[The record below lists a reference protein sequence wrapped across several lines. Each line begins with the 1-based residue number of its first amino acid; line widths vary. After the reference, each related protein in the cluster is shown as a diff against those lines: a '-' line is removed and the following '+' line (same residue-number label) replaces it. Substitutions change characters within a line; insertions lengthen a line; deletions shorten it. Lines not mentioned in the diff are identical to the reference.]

1 MPHLHIVR
9 DLAKSFVN
17 SKLTPVIIFISI
29 FLGILS
35 IVFLPREE
43 EPQIN
48 VPMAD
53 VFVEMAGASPQEV
66 TNRVIYPME
75 KLIQDVPGVEYIYSK
90 AMPGKAMMTV
100 RFYVGQNLEDSLVKL
115 YNKLYSNFDK
125 IPPGVSKPLIK
136 PKSIDDVPILTLTLW
151 GNNYDGYTLRQ
162 IASQLCETIK
172 QTPDIS
178 ETTIIGGYRKFLKI
192 NLIPSKM
199 SAYNVDPYEIIK
211 IIQSV
216 NNSSYPGNIT
226 FKNKEIQLK
235 FQGFL
240 NSKDELD
247 KIVLKTFDN
256 KPIYLNDVAN
266 IELAPEEVNNYV
278 MFKDKHSLQ
287 SPAVT
292 ISIAK
297 RKGTNATIVANNII
311 NKIKTIRSSLVPS
324 DINITITKNY
334 GDTAAERSNE
344 LLVHMFIAIFSVTVL
359 IWLVLGKRESLVV
372 ALAIPTTLAL
382 TLSTF
387 ALYGF
392 TLNRVTFFALIF
404 SVGILVDDAI
414 VVVEN
419 IVRHLKNPL
428 NKDENISNIVIEAT
442 DEVGNP
448 TILATM
454 TVIAAILPMA
464 FVGGLMGPYMRP
476 IPIGSSTAMVFSMLI
491 AFIVIPWASVR
502 ILGHGYLRNQENK
515 EKTEDYLTSMYR
527 KTMNRLI
534 FIPKQ
539 RKIFILGIVILLIC
553 SCSLV
558 LFKLVKV
565 KMLPFDNKSEFQVI
579 IDTKEG
585 TTLENTMQVAQEI
598 ADYLITIKDVVNY
611 QIYCGVASPFNFNG
625 LIRHYYLRNAPYN
638 ADIQVNLQHKE
649 ERTKQ
654 SHDVVKQVRPQ
665 IAKIAQKYGANVK
678 ISEVPPGPPVLQTL
692 VAEVYG
698 PDYKRQ
704 KEIAQELINIF
715 KKSPNV
721 VDVDWYMEDPHEE
734 LTILIDHEKTLR
746 TGLNSDKVS
755 DSVEIAFKGKE
766 AGLLHDEISKEDV
779 PIWLQIPSN
788 LRAGLLDIIPL
799 RLINNKGDVIP
810 IESLVK
816 FVINYSPTS
825 IYHKNLM
832 PVVYVTAD
840 VSGNEESPVYS
851 IMNLYKEINK
861 LELPEGYKL
870 GQYFTSQ
877 PSTNNKYSIKWDGE
891 WQITYEVFKDL
902 GIAFLIVLVLIYGL
916 IVGWFQSF
924 KTPLIIMSVI
934 PFSLIGIMPAHMLM
948 GAFFTATSMIGFIA
962 GAGIV
967 VRNSIILVD
976 FIELRL
982 KEGLTLSEAVIE
994 AGAVRFKP
1002 MMLTAAAVVVGSS
1015 VILFDPIFQGLAIS
1029 LMAGELASLFIS
1041 RTTVPILYYVVN
1053 IKSYLNSKIIVNKEN
1068 ANLLDTQSQ
1077 ITGC

>member
-17 SKLTPVIIFISI
+17 SKLTPVIIFISL

-35 IVFLPREE
+35 IITLPREE

-53 VFVEMAGASPQEV
+53 VFVEMQGASPQEV

-151 GNNYDGYTLRQ
+151 GNNYDSYTLRQ

-178 ETTIIGGYRKFLKI
+178 ETTIIGGYRKFLKV

-199 SAYNVDPYEIIK
+199 SAYNVDPYEVMK
-211 IIQSV
+211 VIQSV

-240 NSKDELD
+240 NSKEELD
-247 KIVLKTFDN
+247 KIVLKSFDN

-266 IELAPEEVNNYV
+266 IELAPEEVHSYV
-278 MFKDKHSLQ
+278 MFKDKHSKQ
-287 SPAVT
+287 SSAVT

-311 NKIKTIRSSLVPS
+311 NKIKTIRSSVVPS

-359 IWLVLGKRESLVV
+359 IWLALGKRESLVV

-387 ALYGF
+387 TLYGF

-419 IVRHLKNPL
+419 IVRHLKKPS
-428 NKDENISNIVIEAT
+428 NKDKNISDIVIDAT

-476 IPIGSSTAMVFSMLI
+476 IPIGSSTAMIFSMLI
-491 AFIVIPWASVR
+491 AFIVIPWAAVR
-502 ILGHGYLRNQENK
+502 ILSHKYLKKHSNK
-515 EKTEDYLTSMYR
+515 DSTNDFLTSMYR
-527 KTMNRLI
+527 KTMNKLI
-534 FIPKQ
+534 LIPKQ
-539 RKIFILGIVILLIC
+539 RKLFLLGIVALLLL

-558 LFKLVKV
+558 LFKFVKV

-598 ADYLITIKDVVNY
+598 ADYLITVKDVVNY

-638 ADIQVNLQHKE
+638 ADIQVNLLHKE
-649 ERTKQ
+649 ERSKQ
-654 SHDVVKQVRPQ
+654 SHDIVKQVRPQ

-704 KEIAQELINIF
+704 KEIAQELMNIF
-715 KKSPNV
+715 KKSPNI
-721 VDVDWYMEDPHEE
+721 VDVDWYMEDPNEE
-734 LTILIDHEKTLR
+734 LTLLIDHEKTLR
-746 TGLNSDKVS
+746 SGLNSDKVNN
-755 DSVEIAFKGKE
+755 SVEIAFKGKE
-766 AGLLHDEISKEDV
+766 AGLLHDEISKENV
-779 PIWLQIPSN
+779 PIWLQIPSK
-788 LRAGLLDIIPL
+788 LRSGLLDIIPL
-799 RLINNKGDVIP
+799 KLISDKGDVIP
-810 IESLVK
+810 IGSLVK
-816 FVINYSPTS
+816 FVMNYSPTS

-840 VSGNEESPVYS
+840 VSGEEESPVYS
-851 IMNLYKEINK
+851 IMNLYKDINK

-870 GQYFTSQ
+870 KQYFTSQ
-877 PSTNNKYSIKWDGE
+877 PATNNKYSVKWDGE

-924 KTPLIIMSVI
+924 KTPLVIMSVI
-934 PFSLIGIMPAHMLM
+934 PFSLIGIMPAHMLL

-976 FIELRL
+976 FIELRV
-982 KEGLTLSEAVIE
+982 KEGFTLSEAIVD

-1029 LMAGELASLFIS
+1029 LMAGEVASLFIS
-1041 RTTVPILYYVVN
+1041 RTTVPILYYITN
-1053 IKSYLNSKIIVNKEN
+1053 IKSYLNSKIIPNKEDFS
-1068 ANLLDTQSQ
+1068 LLDTQNQ